1 MNTSNKIKFITAN
14 DRQGKVVL
22 QYLNKTCQQALNY
35 CQNNNLQSYEDFART
50 IKVIGD
56 KNAQSKGKH
65 LAIRVGVKG
74 DDLVLSLASKPQL
87 GTTKS
92 IKMLEHLGSEDKY
105 QYTRSTVEGLLQNKE
120 FKQNSD
126 LNLQELA
133 DFSSSSVNE
142 TDFIARSKK
151 NSRLDVI
158 ELIEAKN
165 TSASKEVPEDLLFE
179 AEEPLTKHIE
189 DSLDELLN
197 KRQRAE
203 GRGQKFTYSDG
214 DLDSKGISLK
224 DNPSASCLLP
234 PAFQGGRLVN
244 EYERDEKVNINE
256 QELSA
261 NKQQKQSDIVVKKA
275 KKSPAL
281 PSIAEGASKTL
292 LALGRRADS
301 YTQDTDGMTVMAA
314 SLKMGAVGMAFAHK
328 LLENREER
336 KLKATIDRILA
347 AQERTSQLV
356 DRSLSLK
363 QKAAKEEPEI
373 DSEPDLDDELEVDE
387 NLDTDVEIESDDEL
401 DLENDITEQLDKAVK
416 TIDRQLVDIDPD
428 ISSET
433 IVIDRS
439 ADFFE
444 QLEQINAALDRLE
457 QKLDSLEERIV
468 RLEQLLDKQEKGI
481 ENNDELVSENNK
493 DSDFW
498 DEDDS
503 SQSDE
508 EEVEDLDTQLV
519 NVLLDVSEKY
529 EQINPNPN
537 SSPEIPIGDSC
548 KLYSERN
555 LDKTVITIEER
566 DNEEVTEI
574 FQVTIENGKDEFVID
589 KDELEEDEK
598 QAIVDAFSQKLED
611 INDYL
616 DEQQKPSQSKPLQPK
631 NPKQILM

>member
-1 MNTSNKIKFITAN
+1 MAYSKRLIKKSDCRIFFESNKITIEAGVVGKSATQIIKVVGFNIFVNTSNKIKFITAN
-14 DRQGKVVL
+14 ERQGKVVL

-105 QYTRSTVEGLLQNKE
+105 QYTRSTVEGLLQKKE
-120 FKQNSD
+120 VKQNSD
-126 LNLQELA
+126 LNLPELA
-133 DFSSSSVNE
+133 DFSSSSVKE
-142 TDFIARSKK
+142 
-151 NSRLDVI
+151 I
-158 ELIEAKN
+158 EL
-165 TSASKEVPEDLLFE
+165 
-179 AEEPLTKHIE
+179 
-189 DSLDELLN
+189 
-197 KRQRAE
+197 
-203 GRGQKFTYSDG
+203 
-214 DLDSKGISLK
+214 
-224 DNPSASCLLP
+224 
-234 PAFQGGRLVN
+234 N
-244 EYERDEKVNINE
+244 EYARDEKVNLNE
-256 QELSA
+256 QKSSA
-261 NKQQKQSDIVVKKA
+261 NKQQKQPELVVKKA
-275 KKSPAL
+275 KKSRAL
-281 PSIAEGASKTL
+281 PSIAEGASQTL

-314 SLKMGAVGMAFAHK
+314 SLKMGAVGIALANK
-328 LLENREER
+328 LLSKREER
-336 KLKATIDRILA
+336 KLKATLDRILA

-356 DRSLSLK
+356 EGSRALK
-363 QKAAKEEPEI
+363 QKAAKQEPEI
-373 DSEPDLDDELEVDE
+373 DSELDLDDELEVDDD
-387 NLDTDVEIESDDEL
+387 LDTDVDIESDDELDLDDDL
-401 DLENDITEQLDKAVK
+401 DLENDITEQLNKAVK
-416 TIDRQLVDIDPD
+416 TIEGQLIDIDPD

-433 IVIDRS
+433 IVTNRS
-439 ADFFE
+439 ADFFQ
-444 QLEQINAALDRLE
+444 QLEQINAALTRLE
-457 QKLDSLEERIV
+457 QKLNSLEERIV
-468 RLEQLLDKQEKGI
+468 RLEQLWDKQEEEIG
-481 ENNDELVSENNK
+481 NNVELDSENNL
-493 DSDFW
+493 DSDIW

-508 EEVEDLDTQLV
+508 EEAEEVEDLDTQLV

-548 KLYSERN
+548 KLYSERDE
-555 LDKTVITIEER
+555 DKTVITIEEQS
-566 DNEEVTEI
+566 NQEVAEI
-574 FQVTIENGKDEFVID
+574 FKVTIENGKDEFVID

>member
-1 MNTSNKIKFITAN
+1 MNTSNKIKFITTN

-65 LAIRVGVKG
+65 LAIRVGVKEN
-74 DDLVLSLASKPQL
+74 DLVLSLASKPQI

-105 QYTRSTVEGLLQNKE
+105 QYTRSTVEGLLQKKE
-120 FKQNSD
+120 VQQNSD

-133 DFSSSSVNE
+133 DFSSFSVNE
-142 TDFIARSKK
+142 TDLTPRSQK
-151 NSRLDVI
+151 NSRLDFI
-158 ELIEAKN
+158 DLIEAKN
-165 TSASKEVPEDLLFE
+165 TSAFKEVSEDLLFE
-179 AEEPLTKHIE
+179 AEEPLSRTSHVE
-189 DSLDELLN
+189 DVLDELLN
-197 KRQRAE
+197 E
-203 GRGQKFTYSDG
+203 YDG
-214 DLDSKGISLK
+214 
-224 DNPSASCLLP
+224 
-234 PAFQGGRLVN
+234 
-244 EYERDEKVNINE
+244 DEKVNINE
-256 QELSA
+256 QKSSA

-275 KKSPAL
+275 KKNRAL
-281 PSIAEGASKTL
+281 PSIAERASKTL

-314 SLKMGAVGMAFAHK
+314 SLKMGAVGIAFANK

-336 KLKATIDRILA
+336 KLKATIDRILT

-363 QKAAKEEPEI
+363 QKSAKEEPEI
-373 DSEPDLDDELEVDE
+373 DSEQDLNDELEIDD
-387 NLDTDVEIESDDEL
+387 NLDTDVEIELDDELDLDNELELDDEIEPDNDL

-416 TIDRQLVDIDPD
+416 TIDRQIVDIDPN

-433 IVIDRS
+433 IVIERS

-457 QKLDSLEERIV
+457 QKLDSLEERIE

-481 ENNDELVSENNK
+481 KNHDELVSENNK

-508 EEVEDLDTQLV
+508 VEVEDLDTQLV

-548 KLYSERN
+548 RLYSERN
-555 LDKTVITIEER
+555 EDKTIITIEER
-566 DNEEVTEI
+566 DNEEVAEI
-574 FQVTIENGKDEFVID
+574 FKVTIENDKDEFVID

-598 QAIVDAFSQKLED
+598 QAIVAAFSQKLEEID
-611 INDYL
+611 NYL
-616 DEQQKPSQSKPLQPK
+616 DKQQKQAQSKKQ
-631 NPKQILM
+631 KQIAMVD

>member
-14 DRQGKVVL
+14 DRQGQVVL

-35 CQNNNLQSYEDFART
+35 CQNNNLQSYEDFAQT

-65 LAIRVGVKG
+65 LAIRVGVKEN
-74 DDLVLSLASKPQL
+74 DLVLSLASKPQM

-92 IKMLEHLGSEDKY
+92 IKMLEHLGSKDKY

-158 ELIEAKN
+158 DLIEEKN

-197 KRQRAE
+197 
-203 GRGQKFTYSDG
+203 
-214 DLDSKGISLK
+214 
-224 DNPSASCLLP
+224 
-234 PAFQGGRLVN
+234 
-244 EYERDEKVNINE
+244 EYEQDEKVNINE
-256 QELSA
+256 QKSSA
-261 NKQQKQSDIVVKKA
+261 NKQQKQPDIVVKKA
-275 KKSPAL
+275 KKSRAL
-281 PSIAEGASKTL
+281 PSIADHAVPRQSRDRASKTL

-314 SLKMGAVGMAFAHK
+314 SLKMGAVGIAFANK
-328 LLENREER
+328 LLSKREER
-336 KLKATIDRILA
+336 KLKATIDRILT

-356 DRSLSLK
+356 ERSLSLK
-363 QKAAKEEPEI
+363 QKSAKEEPEI
-373 DSEPDLDDELEVDE
+373 DSELNLDE
-387 NLDTDVEIESDDEL
+387 NLDTDVEIEPDNELDLDDELELDDDLESDNEL
-401 DLENDITEQLDKAVK
+401 DLENDITEQLGRAVE
-416 TIDRQLVDIDPD
+416 TIDRQLIDIDPD

-439 ADFFE
+439 ADFFQ

-508 EEVEDLDTQLV
+508 EEAEEVEDLDTQLV

-548 KLYSERN
+548 KLYSERDE
-555 LDKTVITIEER
+555 DKTVITIEEQS
-566 DNEEVTEI
+566 NQEVAEI
-574 FQVTIENGKDEFVID
+574 FKVTIENGKDEFVID

-598 QAIVDAFSQKLED
+598 QAIVDAFSQKLEE

-616 DEQQKPSQSKPLQPK
+616 HKQQKQAQSKKQ
-631 NPKQILM
+631 KQIAMVD